1 MSVLSSL
8 SHFCSG
14 WDSSPWDGDTHN
26 QGVSFHLILTGLRKS
41 LTAVPSDLEFCQ
53 VSHHTGEPR
62 VYRRVLQN
70 GRGWGVRN
78 AKGKGDYRGRSAQ
91 KSTGSCWRKGPTTK
105 ECGLPLED
113 EKSIESHFR
122 ASKNVTQFEPIET
135 RVVLFNKFCYLR
147 SCLQ

>member
-78 AKGKGDYRGRSAQ
+78 AKGKGDYRGRSVEGGQFRSLPEVVGGKGQQPRSA
-91 KSTGSCWRKGPTTK
+91 GSP
-105 ECGLPLED
+105 
-113 EKSIESHFR
+113 
-122 ASKNVTQFEPIET
+122 
-135 RVVLFNKFCYLR
+135 
-147 SCLQ
+147 